1 MKALFWIAA
10 GVAIACGA
18 AVAGESTLQFAED
31 TAVSRDLSGTSPT
44 RVCRTGAR
52 WMRIGFESLALAG
65 DDSLELTSSQGERI
79 VLQWNRWEGRS
90 FYTRA
95 LRGSCVSLKAN
106 FANAGS
112 HYTLSG
118 YQAGT
123 MSLADTTALAA
134 GAGDLCSGT
143 GSGCKASSDVVIA
156 LNPNVALAFGDNA
169 YENGALSDYTT
180 RYDPNWGRFK
190 AITQPVPGNHEYQTA
205 NATGYFD
212 YFNGVGV
219 QSGPA
224 GTRGQG
230 WYSFDVGDW
239 HFIALNSRSGGT
251 VSTAQL
257 DWLDADLR
265 ANTKPCTV
273 AYWHH
278 PFISRGNYT
287 GYIAMKAFWDR
298 LYASR
303 VDLVFTGHDHNYQRW
318 APMDGNKNAQ
328 PDGVRQVIVGTGGG
342 TTYAV
347 NGTHP
352 LLEVKGTT
360 RGVIALTLGAT
371 GYTADFAPVAG
382 QSWTDSFE
390 GTCHRSQGVVPD
402 YFLSASAS
410 ISITRGG
417 ASGGKIIT
425 LRSYGEFNAPVA
437 MSVSGLPAGVTATW
451 TGNPSTPPADGNSG
465 PRISLRAAGSATPG
479 SYPVTVNG
487 TNGPFTR
494 SVTFTLTVR

>member
-1 MKALFWIAA
+1 MKSMLSFAA
-10 GVAIACGA
+10 GAAIACGA
-18 AVAGESTLQFAED
+18 AVAAEQTLQLPED
-31 TAVSRDLSGTSPT
+31 SAVSGNLSGSPT

-52 WMRIGFESLALAG
+52 WMRLGFESLVLEG
-65 DDSLELTSSQGERI
+65 NDSLELTSSQNIRE
-79 VLQWNRWEGRS
+79 VLRGNRWQDRS

-95 LRGSCVSLKAN
+95 LRGSCVSITTHFSN
-106 FANAGS
+106 PGS
-112 HYTLSG
+112 RYALSG
-118 YQAGT
+118 YQAG
-123 MSLADTTALAA
+123 MQSLADTTSLVA

-169 YENGALSDYTT
+169 YENGSLSDYNT
-180 RYDPNWGRFK
+180 RYEPNWGRFK
-190 AITQPVPGNHEYQTA
+190 AITQPVPGNHEYQTT

-212 YFNGVGV
+212 YFNGVGN
-219 QSGPA
+219 QTGPA
-224 GTRGQG
+224 GKRGEG
-230 WYSFDVGDW
+230 WYSYDLGDW
-239 HFIALNSRSGGT
+239 HFIALNTRTGGT
-251 VSTAQL
+251 PSTAQL

-265 ANTKPCTV
+265 ANTKPCTA

-287 GYIAMKAFWDR
+287 GYIALKAFWDR